1 MNITVV
7 LVGLFGLFSLVGG
20 LIGYFKAGSV
30 PSLLAGSLSGLILLL
45 SAYGIFKENQFFA
58 YIALVVALLLG
69 ARFFMTLI
77 NSFKVMPDLLMVVF
91 SVVTLVMVGLYIF
104 KK

>member
-7 LVGLFGLFSLVGG
+7 VVGLFGLFSLVGG
-20 LIGYFKAGSV
+20 LIGYFKAGSMA
-30 PSLLAGSLSGLILLL
+30 SLLAGSLSGLILLA
-45 SAYGIFKENQFFA
+45 SAYGVSKDNQFMA

-69 ARFFMTLI
+69 GRFLMTLMK
-77 NSFKVMPDLLMVVF
+77 SFKFMPDLLMVAF
-91 SVVTLVMVGLYIF
+91 SLVTLVVVGLYLF

>member
-77 NSFKVMPDLLMVVF
+77 NSFKVMPDLLMVIF